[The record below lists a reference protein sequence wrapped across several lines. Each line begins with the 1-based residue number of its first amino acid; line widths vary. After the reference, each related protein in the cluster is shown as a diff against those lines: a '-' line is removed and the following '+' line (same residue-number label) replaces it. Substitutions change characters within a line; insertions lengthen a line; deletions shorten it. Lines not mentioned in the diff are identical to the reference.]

1 MENYSPLRY
10 PGGKS
15 ALYPA
20 IANIIESNN
29 MKHCIYIEPFAGGA
43 NIAWSLLI
51 NGIVD
56 YIIIN
61 DADKSIYSFWR
72 AITES
77 THWFIEKIESVS
89 VTVDEW
95 RKQRA
100 ILQESSRYSKELG
113 FAMFF
118 LNRTNRSGILDA
130 GPIGG
135 YDQSGTYKID
145 CRFNKA
151 SLIKK
156 ISKIAEY
163 KKNVKIYNQD
173 ISVFLLHYLPR
184 WSDKGEIFIYFD
196 PPYYEK
202 GQRLYMNYLSG
213 EDHERLRDA
222 VSSLDCKWVM
232 TYDDNIEIDKLYEH
246 YQRFHFSVNYSL
258 ANKKKGGELMIFKD
272 SSCIP
277 SAKIIKNLPKT
288 ISFDSDSI
296 NLEENK
302 MSVCR
307 FCSIAN
313 KGDFLQKPENKI
325 IAETNDYF
333 AISSVGA
340 LVEGWTLI
348 VPKKHC
354 CSMKALYSEKQF
366 AEFTSNVIEVLE
378 KCYGPVI
385 AFEHGPNR
393 EGSATSCGTNHAH
406 IHLVPYHSLI
416 QKLDTIEFDWQI
428 CTASQVDALV
438 GNNEYLFYCEPIR
451 KWDNPNG
458 RVHILKEPISQFFR
472 KVIAE
477 DQGNIEK
484 YNYKTNPDTTL
495 TLKTIKK
502 LVRDK
507 IPEKIEKNGEEAVT
521 AELNKELFSSLL
533 KRKLVEEA
541 LEVLDSK
548 NDEDII
554 AELADILEVLDGILS
569 QYQIDFN
576 TVLSQK
582 EIKRKKSGGF
592 DKGIYLK
599 KTTSRT
605 ASGEGRIIVDK
616 APVDT
621 KQGISKS
628 TDWRRYPN
636 ANESL
641 TRIKVPVTLD
651 KWEVR
656 PSVKSDNID
665 IVLRGERKQG
675 VWQVEISVFE
685 EADQLSFFDK

>member
-145 CRFNKA
+145 NDNLSMPRNKLSFEDAIAIHTLQDLKNLEALTQTSA
-151 SLIKK
+151 SNIRN
-156 ISKIAEY
+156 IQIQPTNA
-163 KKNVKIYNQD
+163 N
-173 ISVFLLHYLPR
+173 F
-184 WSDKGEIFIYFD
+184 
-196 PPYYEK
+196 
-202 GQRLYMNYLSG
+202 
-213 EDHERLRDA
+213 LRDRDVIGRIGTVA
-222 VSSLDCKWVM
+222 KGLGASILLEGGILSHA
-232 TYDDNIEIDKLYEH
+232 Y
-246 YQRFHFSVNYSL
+246 YQLIRTGAKVQVRYS
-258 ANKKKGGELMIFKD
+258 F
-272 SSCIP
+272 
-277 SAKIIKNLPKT
+277 
-288 ISFDSDSI
+288 
-296 NLEENK
+296 
-302 MSVCR
+302 
-307 FCSIAN
+307 
-313 KGDFLQKPENKI
+313 
-325 IAETNDYF
+325 
-333 AISSVGA
+333 
-340 LVEGWTLI
+340 
-348 VPKKHC
+348 
-354 CSMKALYSEKQF
+354 EKRQQF
-366 AEFTSNVIEVLE
+366 EFN
-378 KCYGPVI
+378 
-385 AFEHGPNR
+385 
-393 EGSATSCGTNHAH
+393 
-406 IHLVPYHSLI
+406 
-416 QKLDTIEFDWQI
+416 
-428 CTASQVDALV
+428 
-438 GNNEYLFYCEPIR
+438 
-451 KWDNPNG
+451 
-458 RVHILKEPISQFFR
+458 
-472 KVIAE
+472 
-477 DQGNIEK
+477 
-484 YNYKTNPDTTL
+484 
-495 TLKTIKK
+495 K

-576 TVLSQK
+576 TVLS
-582 EIKRKKSGGF
+582 
-592 DKGIYLK
+592 
-599 KTTSRT
+599 
-605 ASGEGRIIVDK
+605 
-616 APVDT
+616 
-621 KQGISKS
+621 
-628 TDWRRYPN
+628 
-636 ANESL
+636 
-641 TRIKVPVTLD
+641 
-651 KWEVR
+651 
-656 PSVKSDNID
+656 
-665 IVLRGERKQG
+665 
-675 VWQVEISVFE
+675 
-685 EADQLSFFDK
+685 

>member
-222 VSSLDCKWVM
+222 VPLSIKLTETSGTSSARTYTVKVFCTRSGKEWQVATTTTM
-232 TYDDNIEIDKLYEH
+232 TIPAGSTVATKNVNITFSHAGTFTTRVAVYNGSALLVTRSGANPDVSYGNWKITVTFDPDRLKYGSFSLYNAAGEQQVYGSALGRGENNLPENQQHGNTPCGTYSGILAGPHKNTDSFGPNKYIQTHAIDVPAIQKYGRTDAMWIHGGRSQTVLQWTDGCVRVFDSSMLSMQNSITEMTRAANGH
-246 YQRFHFSVNYSL
+246 YQTGSVVY
-258 ANKKKGGELMIFKD
+258 
-272 SSCIP
+272 
-277 SAKIIKNLPKT
+277 
-288 ISFDSDSI
+288 
-296 NLEENK
+296 
-302 MSVCR
+302 
-307 FCSIAN
+307 
-313 KGDFLQKPENKI
+313 
-325 IAETNDYF
+325 
-333 AISSVGA
+333 
-340 LVEGWTLI
+340 
-348 VPKKHC
+348 
-354 CSMKALYSEKQF
+354 
-366 AEFTSNVIEVLE
+366 
-378 KCYGPVI
+378 
-385 AFEHGPNR
+385 R
-393 EGSATSCGTNHAH
+393 ES
-406 IHLVPYHSLI
+406 
-416 QKLDTIEFDWQI
+416 
-428 CTASQVDALV
+428 
-438 GNNEYLFYCEPIR
+438 
-451 KWDNPNG
+451 
-458 RVHILKEPISQFFR
+458 
-472 KVIAE
+472 
-477 DQGNIEK
+477 
-484 YNYKTNPDTTL
+484 
-495 TLKTIKK
+495 
-502 LVRDK
+502 
-507 IPEKIEKNGEEAVT
+507 
-521 AELNKELFSSLL
+521 
-533 KRKLVEEA
+533 
-541 LEVLDSK
+541 
-548 NDEDII
+548 
-554 AELADILEVLDGILS
+554 
-569 QYQIDFN
+569 
-576 TVLSQK
+576 
-582 EIKRKKSGGF
+582 
-592 DKGIYLK
+592 
-599 KTTSRT
+599 
-605 ASGEGRIIVDK
+605 
-616 APVDT
+616 
-621 KQGISKS
+621 
-628 TDWRRYPN
+628 
-636 ANESL
+636 
-641 TRIKVPVTLD
+641 
-651 KWEVR
+651 
-656 PSVKSDNID
+656 
-665 IVLRGERKQG
+665 
-675 VWQVEISVFE
+675 
-685 EADQLSFFDK
+685 

>member
-61 DADKSIYSFWR
+61 DADKSVYSFWR

-173 ISVFLLHYLPR
+173 ISIFLLHYLPR
-184 WSDKGEIFIYFD
+184 WIDKGEIFIYFD

-202 GQRLYMNYLSG
+202 GQRLYMNYFSG

-232 TYDDNIEIDKLYEH
+232 TYDDNIET
-246 YQRFHFSVNYSL
+246 SL
-258 ANKKKGGELMIFKD
+258 
-272 SSCIP
+272 
-277 SAKIIKNLPKT
+277 
-288 ISFDSDSI
+288 
-296 NLEENK
+296 
-302 MSVCR
+302 R
-307 FCSIAN
+307 IA
-313 KGDFLQKPENKI
+313 
-325 IAETNDYF
+325 
-333 AISSVGA
+333 
-340 LVEGWTLI
+340 
-348 VPKKHC
+348 HC
-354 CSMKALYSEKQF
+354 
-366 AEFTSNVIEVLE
+366 
-378 KCYGPVI
+378 
-385 AFEHGPNR
+385 
-393 EGSATSCGTNHAH
+393 
-406 IHLVPYHSLI
+406 
-416 QKLDTIEFDWQI
+416 
-428 CTASQVDALV
+428 
-438 GNNEYLFYCEPIR
+438 
-451 KWDNPNG
+451 
-458 RVHILKEPISQFFR
+458 
-472 KVIAE
+472 
-477 DQGNIEK
+477 
-484 YNYKTNPDTTL
+484 
-495 TLKTIKK
+495 
-502 LVRDK
+502 
-507 IPEKIEKNGEEAVT
+507 
-521 AELNKELFSSLL
+521 
-533 KRKLVEEA
+533 
-541 LEVLDSK
+541 
-548 NDEDII
+548 
-554 AELADILEVLDGILS
+554 
-569 QYQIDFN
+569 
-576 TVLSQK
+576 
-582 EIKRKKSGGF
+582 
-592 DKGIYLK
+592 
-599 KTTSRT
+599 
-605 ASGEGRIIVDK
+605 
-616 APVDT
+616 
-621 KQGISKS
+621 
-628 TDWRRYPN
+628 
-636 ANESL
+636 
-641 TRIKVPVTLD
+641 
-651 KWEVR
+651 
-656 PSVKSDNID
+656 
-665 IVLRGERKQG
+665 
-675 VWQVEISVFE
+675 
-685 EADQLSFFDK
+685 